1 MNISRRSVLLAG
13 ASMLCALTLGLS
25 GEAQAQTVLRY
36 AHVQPE
42 GHATNQSALWLG
54 EELGKA
60 NDGALELQV
69 FPGGQL
75 GGPNEMLDALQVGDL
90 DFAWIASAGLA
101 QSIPEFSVFSLSYL
115 FRDDDH
121 FRSAMAPGAPL
132 FEHLKE
138 IVSQSPYGVELV
150 GVLGGVPRNVY
161 NKVRSIETPGDLE
174 GVKLRV
180 QSSPV
185 EARIWDRLGA
195 TPQQLAWTEIYTGM
209 QTGVVDGAESSVD
222 AYLSN
227 NFNEVANYL
236 SLTRHQY
243 LVLPLLMSKRTIAEL
258 GDQAAGVIEMA
269 QASGVQNQELY
280 QSGAAA
286 AQAEAESR
294 GVIVNEPDT
303 APFKAMIS
311 DMLQEEAERY
321 NATEI
326 LSMLE
331 N

>member
-1 MNISRRSVLLAG
+1 MTVSRRFVMLSG
-13 ASMLCALTLGLS
+13 AVGTLGLTFPNI
-25 GEAQAQTVLRY
+25 ARTQTMLRY

-42 GHATNQSALWLG
+42 AHATNRSALWFG
-54 EELGKA
+54 EQLSEASG
-60 NDGALELQV
+60 GETELQV
-69 FPGGQL
+69 FSGGQL
-75 GGPNEMLDALQVGDL
+75 GGPDEMLDALQVGDL

-115 FRDDDH
+115 FANDDH
-121 FRSAMAPGAPL
+121 FRRVFASGAPL

-138 IVSQSPYGVELV
+138 IVSASPYDVELV
-150 GVLGGVPRNVY
+150 GILGGVPRNVY
-161 NKVRSIETPGDLE
+161 NNVRPIEAPGDLQ

-195 TPQQLAWTEIYTGM
+195 SPQQLAWTEIYTGL
-209 QTGVVDGAESSVD
+209 QTGVVNGAESSID

-243 LVLPLLMSKRTIAEL
+243 LVLPLLMSKRSIERL
-258 GDQAAGVIEMA
+258 GNKGERVIELAM
-269 QASGVQNQELY
+269 ASGIQNQELY
-280 QSGAAA
+280 QSGAEAA
-286 AQAEAESR
+286 RQEAESR

-303 APFKAMIS
+303 APFKSAIA
-311 DMLQEEAERY
+311 DMLGAEAERY
-321 NATEI
+321 NATQI
-326 LSMLE
+326 LAMLDS
-331 N
+331 

>member
-1 MNISRRSVLLAG
+1 MMISRRFVVLSG
-13 ASMLCALTLGLS
+13 ASALAALGLGATGS
-25 GEAQAQTVLRY
+25 ARAQTVLRY

-42 GHATNQSALWLG
+42 AHATNKSALWFGKQLG
-54 EELGKA
+54 EATG
-60 NDGALELQV
+60 GSVELQV

-115 FRDDDH
+115 FANDEH
-121 FRSAMAPGAPL
+121 FKTSLAPGAPL

-138 IVSQSPYGVELV
+138 IVSASPYDVELV
-150 GVLGGVPRNVY
+150 GMLGGVPRNVY
-161 NKVRSIETPGDLE
+161 NKVRSIETPDDLK

-195 TPQQLAWTEIYTGM
+195 TPQQLAWTEIYTGL
-209 QTGVVDGAESSVD
+209 QTGVVDGAESSTD

-227 NFNEVANYL
+227 NFHEVAKYL

-243 LVLPLLMSKRTIAEL
+243 LVLPLLMSKRSIARL
-258 GDQAAGVIEMA
+258 GDQAAQVIELA

-280 QSGAAA
+280 QSGAEDARKD
-286 AQAEAESR
+286 AESR
-294 GVIVNEPDT
+294 GAIVNEPDT
-303 APFKAMIS
+303 APFKAAIA
-311 DMLQEEAERY
+311 DMLQEEASRY
-321 NATEI
+321 NATKI

-331 N
+331 S